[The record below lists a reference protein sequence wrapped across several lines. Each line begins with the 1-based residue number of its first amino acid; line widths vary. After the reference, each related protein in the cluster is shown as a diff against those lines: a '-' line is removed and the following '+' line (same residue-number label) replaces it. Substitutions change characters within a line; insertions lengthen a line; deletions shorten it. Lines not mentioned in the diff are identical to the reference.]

1 MTVQRFHI
9 SKRLSEVTVYNGV
22 AYLAGQIPANMP
34 NQPIYEQTKDV
45 LAEIDRLL
53 AEVNSDKSRILRA
66 EVVLVDMNDYAEMNR
81 AWDEWVADNNAP
93 PRATIQAKL
102 ANEAWKIEIVITAAT
117 N

>member
-1 MTVQRFHI
+1 MTIQRFHI

-22 AYLAGQIPANMP
+22 AYLAGQIPANTP